1 MQSSGPL
8 RRRLVAACVLPAI
21 VIGGV
26 FSAASYFVIEAAEYE
41 LIEARLMRAARVVS
55 ERVREGDVD
64 ARRFSDLKV
73 YTGSQI
79 PADWR
84 ALSLGVQEIS
94 IGDSVLQ
101 VLLAEEGGERFAIVV
116 DVSDFERLEAAAYM
130 GLVVAFL
137 AGALLALAIAHASA
151 SRIIAPITVLA
162 EAVERDT
169 LAENP
174 KLLAAP
180 DEIGVLARAFAAR
193 ASQLARVLERERNF
207 TADVSHEL
215 RTPLTVVLGAS
226 ELLTAR
232 LADRA
237 DLLVVAERIRRA
249 TSGMSER
256 VSALLQLARDP
267 SRIEIATLALRPL
280 LEREVERCRP
290 LLDGK
295 PVRLELEIPH
305 EVWVAGNADLAAIA
319 VNNLLR
325 NAFHFTERGSVRIAL
340 AADALVIEDTG
351 PGIAKSIRHR
361 LFEPFV
367 RGDDTS
373 ATGTG
378 LGLSIVK
385 RVADHLGWL
394 VGVDDSPRGGARFTL
409 RFAEDFASPA
419 RAR

>member
-1 MQSSGPL
+1 M
-8 RRRLVAACVLPAI
+8 VACVLPAI
-21 VIGGV
+21 LIGGV
-26 FSAASYFVIEAAEYE
+26 FSAASYVVIEAAENE
-41 LIEARLMRAARVVS
+41 LIEARLMHA
-55 ERVREGDVD
+55 ERIVGQRIREGGVD
-64 ARRFSDLKV
+64 ARHFSDINV

-79 PADWR
+79 PAEWR
-84 ALSLGVQEIS
+84 ALPTGVQEIS
-94 IGDSVLQ
+94 VGDSVLQ
-101 VLLAEEGGERFAIVV
+101 VLLAEEGGERFAVVV
-116 DVSDFERLEAAAYM
+116 DASDFERLEAAAYV

-137 AGALLALAIAHASA
+137 AGAILALAIARASA

-169 LAENP
+169 LADNP

-180 DEIGVLARAFAAR
+180 DEIGVLARAFVAR
-193 ASQLARVLERERNF
+193 ASLLAKVLERERNF

-237 DLLVVAERIRRA
+237 DLLAVAERIRRA

-295 PVRLELEIPH
+295 PVRLELEAPH
-305 EVWVAGNADLAAIA
+305 EVWVPANADLAAIA

-325 NAFHFTERGSVRIAL
+325 NAFHFTERGSVRVAL
-340 AADALVIEDTG
+340 AADTLVIEDTG

-367 RGDDTS
+367 RGDDT
-373 ATGTG
+373 TGTG

-394 VGVDDSPRGGARFTL
+394 VGFDDSPGGGARFTL
-409 RFAEDFASPA
+409 RFAEEFASPYSGSKSSA
-419 RAR
+419 TKP

>member
-1 MQSSGPL
+1 
-8 RRRLVAACVLPAI
+8 VAACVLPAV

-26 FSAASYFVIEAAEYE
+26 FSAASYVVIEAAEYE
-41 LIEARLMRAARVVS
+41 LIEARLMHAARVVS
-55 ERVREGDVD
+55 KRMREGGVD
-64 ARRFSDLKV
+64 APQFSDLKV

-79 PADWR
+79 PVEWR
-84 ALSLGVQEIS
+84 ALAPRVHEIS
-94 IGDSVLQ
+94 TGDSILQ

-116 DVSDFERLEAAAYM
+116 DVSAFEHLETAAYV
-130 GLVVAFL
+130 GLVAALL
-137 AGALLALAIAHASA
+137 AAALLALAIARASA
-151 SRIIAPITVLA
+151 SRIIAPITLLA

-169 LAENP
+169 LAANP

-180 DEIGVLARAFAAR
+180 DEIGVLARAFVAR
-193 ASQLARVLERERNF
+193 ASQLAKVLERERNF

-237 DLLVVAERIRRA
+237 DLAAVAERIRRA

-267 SRIEIATLALRPL
+267 NRIEIATLALRPL
-280 LEREVERCRP
+280 LEREIERCRP

-295 PVRLELEIPH
+295 PVKLELETPD
-305 EVWVAGNADLAAIA
+305 EVWVPGNADLAAIA

-325 NAFHFTERGSVRIAL
+325 NAFHFTERGSVRVAL
-340 AADALVIEDTG
+340 AADALVVEDTG
-351 PGIAKSIRHR
+351 PGVAKSIRHR

-367 RGDDTS
+367 RGDAAS

-385 RVADHLGWL
+385 RVADHLGWR

-409 RFAEDFASPA
+409 RW
-419 RAR
+419 RAQGDAALYT